1 MNYVY
6 YDYICACTIDAAAR
20 AGVYHMHIHIDLSI
34 YTGIWNRMYMH
45 ACMQGTRS
53 CMRALRNV
61 NRARPLISTAGD
73 ARVHRKSHLYVHIY
87 IYTYTGTYMWERAR
101 MHDRER
107 EREREREMHAR
118 RACVNAWI
126 DACMRAHACLVTC
139 RVHTGCNIVR
149 RAYIAIWVGCFGCG
163 PCRTCV
169 GVGGH
174 SKVMQKNTNSQ
185 YADDH
190 ASNCWFLPLSRGAN
204 CSRL

>member
-34 YTGIWNRMYMH
+34 YTGICNRMYMH

-73 ARVHRKSHLYVHIY
+73 ARVHRKSHLYMYIY
-87 IYTYTGTYMWERAR
+87 IYIYIQEHICESVHACMI
-101 MHDRER
+101 
-107 EREREREMHAR
+107 EREREMHAR

-126 DACMRAHACLVTC
+126 DACMRAHA
-139 RVHTGCNIVR
+139 HMP
-149 RAYIAIWVGCFGCG
+149 A
-163 PCRTCV
+163 
-169 GVGGH
+169 
-174 SKVMQKNTNSQ
+174 
-185 YADDH
+185 
-190 ASNCWFLPLSRGAN
+190 
-204 CSRL
+204 RLDRLHMHVATH